1 MDEELTI
8 TTMDFIEN
16 KELSA
21 GCIEQGYMTKKCVFS
36 DFQNNFLK
44 KKKKGD
50 QCMKSVRCSTQNA
63 SIWWFINNKILGD
76 NPIPST

>member
-44 KKKKGD
+44 KKKK
-50 QCMKSVRCSTQNA
+50 V
-63 SIWWFINNKILGD
+63 INVWKVYDALLKTHQYGGLLI
-76 NPIPST
+76 TRY